1 MLNARIW
8 TIVAM
13 ILAAAATRLIPHPPN
28 MTAVFAIA
36 LFGGAYLE
44 RRWLALLVPLA
55 AMLLSDLALSLT
67 VYSAYGFVW
76 SPATYVCLVLTV
88 GLGTLIRARVSVGR
102 VTLAAVFAGAMF
114 FLVSNFSVWL
124 GSTRYP
130 QNLSGLL
137 LCYLAGL
144 PFALNTVAGN
154 LLYCGVLF
162 GGLKLFQHSW
172 PSLREPHTARAAR

>member
-1 MLNARIW
+1 MINARLW

-28 MTAVFAIA
+28 ATAVFAMA

-55 AMLLSDLALSLT
+55 AMLLSDIALSLT
-67 VYSAYGFVW
+67 IYAQYGFVW
-76 SPATYVCLVLTV
+76 APATYVCLAMTV
-88 GLGTLIRARVSVGR
+88 GMGTLLRDRVSVGR
-102 VTLAAVFAGAMF
+102 VSLAAILAGVLF
-114 FLVSNFSVWL
+114 FLISNFAEWL
-124 GSTRYP
+124 GSARYP
-130 QNLSGLL
+130 QNASGLM

-162 GGLKLFQHSW
+162 GGLKAAQHSW
-172 PSLREPHTARAAR
+172 PSLREPQTVRVGQ